1 MKDSPRETCI
11 AGVVLVLRNNLEED
25 PTQEIK
31 EDQTFLVLLR
41 FREGTKL
48 SIPPLEGGH
57 SAREFLD
64 CDTKNSNLESYM
76 FNTYTCTETQSGKES
91 VNYWLKWVPHL
102 QQSLELQH

>member
-1 MKDSPRETCI
+1 M
-11 AGVVLVLRNNLEED
+11 AGAVLVLRNNLEEE

-41 FREGTKL
+41 FREGTKP

-64 CDTKNSNLESYM
+64 CVTKSSNLESYM
-76 FNTYTCTETQSGKES
+76 FDTYICTEAQSGKES

-102 QQSLELQH
+102 RQSLRLQH